1 MLYPAINMSKMLK
14 LGGNMIKKNWLRG
27 LILGIVLSLI
37 LISGIVMAQ
46 ADIQEEATSEINVLA
61 APPMSGFIHI
71 RVDGLENRNPKVA
84 YNSRHDE
91 YLVVW
96 EEEIHGGEVA
106 IYGRRVGIN
115 GNTIGAAFS
124 IQHFTNRQLYWPD
137 VAYSAKQDKYLVSF
151 HEKISSTNYDI
162 AVVPVSWNG
171 VPGSGY
177 YIDFDADW
185 DWYPAVEY
193 NTQNDEFLV
202 VWEKCISCQGGTQ
215 RDIEAL
221 RIRASD
227 GALLSWRNLASSV
240 NMIRRFPSVVY
251 NSIRNEY
258 LIAYT
263 RHSNSS
269 TDGDIIGIKINFN
282 MSGPVSEFQIS
293 PSGYPPQDGVA
304 LAAGP
309 DEYLA
314 VWYEDYGTKNSV
326 WGRRINGD
334 GSLQPFI
341 SLAND
346 AGKHRVEPAVAFGD
360 GGKYLIT
367 WRYIAGTW
375 DIYGRNV
382 KAGHNSPEGPEFP
395 IDNSSNAQKVPAVGC
410 APIGPCLV
418 VEEDNFPGGDYEIR
432 GRMVGYHRIV
442 LPITLRNQ

>member
-1 MLYPAINMSKMLK
+1 MM
-14 LGGNMIKKNWLRG
+14 KKNWLRG
-27 LILGIVLSLI
+27 LILGIALSLI

-46 ADIQEEATSEINVLA
+46 ADIQEEAGGEIDVLA
-61 APPMSGFIHI
+61 APPIGGFIEI
-71 RVDGLENRNPKVA
+71 RANPLENHNPKAA
-84 YNSRHDE
+84 YNSKHDE

-96 EEEIHGGEVA
+96 EEVIHGGEVA

-115 GNTIGAAFS
+115 GSPIGAAFP
-124 IQHFTNRQLYWPD
+124 IQHFTNRQLYYPD

-151 HEKISSTNYDI
+151 HEKASATNYDI

-177 YIDFDADW
+177 FIDYDADW
-185 DWYPAVEY
+185 DWYAAVAY
-193 NTQNDEFLV
+193 NIQSDEFLV

-215 RDIEAL
+215 RDIQAQ
-221 RIRASD
+221 RIQASD
-227 GALLSWRNLASSV
+227 GVLLSWRNLASSS
-240 NMIRRFPSVVY
+240 NTIRRFPDVAY

-263 RHSNSS
+263 RHSNIS

-282 MSGPVSEFQIS
+282 MSGPISEIQIT

-304 LAAGP
+304 LTAGP

-314 VWYEDYGTKNSV
+314 VWYEDYGTKNSI

-334 GSLQPFI
+334 GALQSFF

-346 AGKHRVEPAVAFGD
+346 AGKNRVEPAVAFGD
-360 GGKYLIT
+360 GGKYLVT
-367 WRYIAGTW
+367 WRDIAGTW

-382 KAGHNSPEGPEFP
+382 KAGQNSPEGPEFP
-395 IDNSSNAQKVPAVGC
+395 IDMTSGAQKVPAAEC
-410 APIGPCLV
+410 APAGPCLV
-418 VEEDNFPGGDYEIR
+418 VYEDNFGGATYNIR
-432 GRMVGYHRIV
+432 GRLVGYRRIL
-442 LPITLRNQ
+442 LPLTLRNR